1 MAGAIGFSSF
11 YGNSGHIRWLIVS
24 WDTIV
29 KANTV
34 RMILNQ
40 VGLNCNW
47 LSCSRGDFVIS
58 LHQTLER
65 QVMTEAHR
73 NLWPV
78 ELNMAQRNLK
88 INVIML
94 AEQDIHIYLNLI
106 NENRTCRN
114 GNRFDRCVL
123 KYEYIVVLGQ
133 LILWQYVLPLP
144 MYPIPTVL
152 MSLACIDLYTVQPC
166 HA

>member
-29 KANTV
+29 NANTV

-40 VGLNCNW
+40 VGLNC
-47 LSCSRGDFVIS
+47 SCSRGDFVTS

-73 NLWPV
+73 KPLASGAKHGIAKFKNK
-78 ELNMAQRNLK
+78 RY
-88 INVIML
+88 NVSRTGHT
-94 AEQDIHIYLNLI
+94 HIFKSN
-106 NENRTCRN
+106 
-114 GNRFDRCVL
+114 
-123 KYEYIVVLGQ
+123 Q
-133 LILWQYVLPLP
+133 
-144 MYPIPTVL
+144 
-152 MSLACIDLYTVQPC
+152 
-166 HA
+166 